1 MEKRTAASP
10 PERWNRSVLRLRRAL
25 CVFLSAVFWILL
37 TGLPAETAAREMVD
51 QAGRTVRVPDDPKRV
66 IAMAPSITEIV
77 YALNQEHRL
86 AGVTRFSDYP
96 EAATRLPQVGSYVHL
111 DLERIAALN
120 PDLCVAVKDGNPI
133 EVVRRLESLGI
144 PVFAVDP
151 RNLDTVLTA
160 IERIGAILGAE
171 ERAGVLVQDMAGRI
185 DQVRRLASKA
195 AHRPGVFFQIGIQP
209 IVAVG
214 TDTFIHELIETAGGR
229 NLTEGDVPYPRLSRE
244 QVLALAPEVIVVTSM
259 ARGDAFKKM
268 KAEWER
274 WPDLP
279 AARRGRV
286 HLVDSNLFDRPT
298 PRMVAGLELLFDL
311 IHPDPNRSGDE

>member
-1 MEKRTAASP
+1 MGQTIIMTFVS
-10 PERWNRSVLRLRRAL
+10 NRNHLIIKLAGR
-25 CVFLSAVFWILL
+25 FLIAIFFW
-37 TGLPAETAAREMVD
+37 GLIGGPATETAGKEIVD
-51 QAGRTVRVPDDPKRV
+51 QAGRRIAVPDDPRRV
-66 IAMAPSITEIV
+66 VALAPSITEIV
-77 YALNQEHRL
+77 FALGQEGRL
-86 AGVTRFSDYP
+86 SGVTRFSDYP
-96 EAATRLPQVGSYVHL
+96 EAAARLPKVGSYVHL
-111 DLERIAALN
+111 DLERIAALA
-120 PDLCVAVKDGNPI
+120 PDLCIAVKDGNPI

-160 IERIGAILGAE
+160 IERIGVLLNASARAE
-171 ERAGVLVQDMAGRI
+171 ALTREMAGRI
-185 DQVRRLASKA
+185 ERVRRRATGA

-229 NLTEGDVPYPRLSRE
+229 NLTAGEVPYPRLSRE
-244 QVLALAPEVIVVTSM
+244 QVLALAPELIIVTSM
-259 ARGDAFKKM
+259 ARGDVFKKM

-279 AARRGRV
+279 AARDGRI

-298 PRMVAGLELLFDL
+298 PRMVTGLELLFGL
-311 IHPDPNRSGDE
+311 IHPDLNRSGDD